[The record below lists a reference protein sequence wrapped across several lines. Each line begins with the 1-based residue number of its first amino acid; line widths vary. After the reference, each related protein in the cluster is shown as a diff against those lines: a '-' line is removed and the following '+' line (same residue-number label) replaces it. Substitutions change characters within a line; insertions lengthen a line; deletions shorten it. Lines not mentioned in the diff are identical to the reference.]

1 MSVILNEIY
10 RSVVRQYP
18 IELIAGEKGLSN
30 EVKWVHMVE
39 NKEISSFLDGKEIV
53 FTTGIVTHTNEE
65 LFELIKENIKND
77 ASGMVINIGPY
88 ISGVTSEM
96 IQYCNDKNFPLFV
109 VPWEVK
115 MARIMKVFYFYI
127 IDVEKKQVEITSAI
141 KNVIFSSEQTKLYMP
156 VLKDYGFQEESTY
169 TVAVIHFYET
179 LDDASFNKLKREI
192 DFILQLLYERAVIV
206 KVDNSFVILF
216 AEVATSKIK
225 HTMKRISLMMGGELT
240 RRLYLLA
247 VGSAVHQMTSIKT
260 SYQQALNMINMSG
273 KKDLSTDVLYY
284 DEVGVYKVLFE
295 IKNTE
300 VVQDYIT
307 NTIQILFDYDQLN
320 DTDYTKLLR
329 LYLQYNGAVN
339 RLAEELY
346 VHRNTINYRINKI
359 EEITKRDLSDFNTRL
374 ELDIALKL
382 KDIY

>member
-1 MSVILNEIY
+1 M
-10 RSVVRQYP
+10 
-18 IELIAGEKGLSN
+18 
-30 EVKWVHMVE
+30 
-39 NKEISSFLDGKEIV
+39 
-53 FTTGIVTHTNEE
+53 
-65 LFELIKENIKND
+65 
-77 ASGMVINIGPY
+77 
-88 ISGVTSEM
+88 
-96 IQYCNDKNFPLFV
+96 
-109 VPWEVK
+109 
-115 MARIMKVFYFYI
+115 
-127 IDVEKKQVEITSAI
+127 
-141 KNVIFSSEQTKLYMP
+141 
-156 VLKDYGFQEESTY
+156 
-169 TVAVIHFYET
+169 
-179 LDDASFNKLKREI
+179 
-192 DFILQLLYERAVIV
+192 
-206 KVDNSFVILF
+206 
-216 AEVATSKIK
+216 
-225 HTMKRISLMMGGELT
+225 
-240 RRLYLLA
+240 
-247 VGSAVHQMTSIKT
+247 
-260 SYQQALNMINMSG
+260 
-273 KKDLSTDVLYY
+273 LYY